1 MRKLQFLLLA
11 ILALH
16 LSACT
21 STPESQTP
29 QIQPSQPSPGVTAG
43 IELYMEQ
50 RAQVESVGFRL
61 RRTAVTQCAKQNRS
75 KPDLGLIVWSLAN
88 FPNEQ
93 DRAHLQASFDLTDS
107 VTVALAIKGAPAD
120 AAGVTQGDIITH
132 VNDQLLPV
140 GKGATERF
148 ITVSN
153 SAARNGP
160 VNVRLSTGRT
170 IAIAPQTACDYP
182 VLLVRSPDINAA
194 ADGRAIAITT
204 RFYELTKSQDELAL
218 ILGHELAH
226 NILGHLKASA
236 PNHSK
241 IGGLLDAFLKSTV
254 SAAFAATLMPPF
266 SIEREKEADYTGLY
280 FMARA
285 GYEISAAESF
295 WTRMIN
301 STSTPQVFKTHP
313 PGPERLKA
321 LKLAIREIK
330 TKQNAGAP
338 LEPTLK
344 RRQ

>member
-1 MRKLQFLLLA
+1 MRNLQILAVA
-11 ILALH
+11 ILVLH

-21 STPESQTP
+21 STPESQTLP
-29 QIQPSQPSPGVTAG
+29 MQSSQPAPGVTAG

-50 RAQVESVGFRL
+50 RAHVESVGFRL
-61 RRTAVTQCAKQNRS
+61 RRAAVSQCAKQNRS

-93 DRAHLQASFDLTDS
+93 DRAHLQGSFDLTDA
-107 VTVALAIKGAPAD
+107 VTVAFATNGAPAN
-120 AAGVTQGDIITH
+120 AAGVNQGDIITH
-132 VNDQLLPV
+132 VNGQLLPV

-148 ITVSN
+148 ISVSN
-153 SAARNGP
+153 TAARSGP
-160 VNVRLSTGRT
+160 VALQLSTGRT
-170 IAIAPQTACDYP
+170 ISIVPQTVCEYP

-204 RFYELTKSQDELAL
+204 RFYEVTKSHDELAL

-226 NILGHLKASA
+226 NILGHLKGNEPSQI
-236 PNHSK
+236 K
-241 IGGLLDAFLKSTV
+241 IGGLLDAFLKSTIS
-254 SAAFAATLMPPF
+254 SAFVATLTPPY

-285 GYEISAAESF
+285 GFEISAAESF
-295 WTRMIN
+295 WTRLIN
-301 STSTPQVFKTHP
+301 TTRAPEVLKTHP

-321 LKLAIREIK
+321 LKSAIREIK
-330 TKQNAGAP
+330 VKQNAGAP

-344 RRQ
+344 RHQ